1 MLVWTGGD
9 HDRAREL
16 QNASLTLAQEISDSW
31 GIAAAQ
37 GDLAIIEFDQNG
49 DAARAREA
57 TEDVLRQFHALGDR
71 YSEGIAL
78 TTLGNIACRQGD
90 LAEATSRFQEAL
102 TIAREC
108 GDNYVVELCLC
119 NLALSSR
126 LKGDVDEAATY
137 YLEGLQLAY
146 RLSHSEDLLYCLAG
160 IGGVEVARQ
169 RFERAARLLG
179 AAAAMADVVGMP
191 MQSLEQEQFDR
202 DTAAARA
209 ALPDAS
215 FLQAWDMG
223 RSLSLDEVV
232 TEVLDAPDPVS
243 RVSRNHDLSDREIEV
258 LRLLVRGMSD
268 REIAAALF
276 ISPGT
281 ATTHVRNIRGKLGV
295 RSRGA
300 AAAYAV
306 RHGIAGDRRRPRHRS
321 ED

>member
-1 MLVWTGGD
+1 
-9 HDRAREL
+9 
-16 QNASLTLAQEISDSW
+16 
-31 GIAAAQ
+31 
-37 GDLAIIEFDQNG
+37 
-49 DAARAREA
+49 
-57 TEDVLRQFHALGDR
+57 
-71 YSEGIAL
+71 
-78 TTLGNIACRQGD
+78 
-90 LAEATSRFQEAL
+90 
-102 TIAREC
+102 
-108 GDNYVVELCLC
+108 
-119 NLALSSR
+119 
-126 LKGDVDEAATY
+126 
-137 YLEGLQLAY
+137 
-146 RLSHSEDLLYCLAG
+146 
-160 IGGVEVARQ
+160 
-169 RFERAARLLG
+169 
-179 AAAAMADVVGMP
+179 
-191 MQSLEQEQFDR
+191 
-202 DTAAARA
+202 
-209 ALPDAS
+209 
-215 FLQAWDMG
+215 MG